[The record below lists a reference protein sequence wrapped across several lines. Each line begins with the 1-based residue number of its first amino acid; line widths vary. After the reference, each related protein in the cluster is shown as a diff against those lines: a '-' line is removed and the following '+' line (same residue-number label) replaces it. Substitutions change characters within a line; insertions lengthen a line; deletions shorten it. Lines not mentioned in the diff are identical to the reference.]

1 MLMNKFFQLAVLIGA
16 VAFGSVVSAPAQ
28 TRMATVNLVE
38 VFDNYWKTKQ
48 AKLALTDSRTE
59 TKKEIET
66 MQDAHRKLIQSYQK
80 QLSEANDQAVSEA
93 ERAKRRKALEPKLK
107 ELQDS
112 ENTLKQFVGSREAEL
127 KVKTDRMMEDVIKDI
142 RSVVATKAKAGGYA
156 LVVDSSAR
164 SATTT
169 EIFLYNSGEADIT
182 KQVTEELNLAAPAD
196 VK

>member
-1 MLMNKFFQLAVLIGA
+1 MNKFFQLAVLIGA
-16 VAFGSVVSAPAQ
+16 VALGGVGSAQAQ
-28 TRMATVNLVE
+28 TRIATVNLVE

-48 AKLALTDSRTE
+48 AKVALSESRAE
-59 TKKEIET
+59 TKKEVDA
-66 MQDAHRKLIQSYQK
+66 MQEAHRKLIQNYQK
-80 QLSEANDQAVSEA
+80 QLSEANDQAVSET

-112 ENTLKQFVGSREAEL
+112 ENTLKQFMGSREAEL

-142 RSVVATKAKAGGYA
+142 RSVVATKAKSAGYA
-156 LVVDSSAR
+156 LVLDSSAR

-169 EIFLYNSGEADIT
+169 EIFLYANSENDLT
-182 KQVTEELNLAAPAD
+182 KQVTQELNIAAPAD

>member
-1 MLMNKFFQLAVLIGA
+1 MLMNKFFQLAVLVGA
-16 VAFGSVVSAPAQ
+16 LALGNVVSAQAQ
-28 TRMATVNLVE
+28 TRLATVNLVE

-48 AKLALTDSRTE
+48 AKLALNDSRTE
-59 TKKEIET
+59 TKKEIEG
-66 MQDAHRKLIQSYQK
+66 MQDAHKKLIQSYQK
-80 QLSEANDQAVSEA
+80 QLSEANDQAASEA

-112 ENTLKQFVGSREAEL
+112 ENTLKQFVSSREAEL

-142 RSVVATKAKAGGYA
+142 RSVVATKAKAAGYS
-156 LVVDSSAR
+156 LVLDSSAR

-169 EIFLYNSGEADIT
+169 EIFLFTNGDNDLT
-182 KQVTEELNLAAPAD
+182 KQVTEELNITAPVD